1 MYDMN
6 CWFHYLMNHY
16 NVFGMFQHRAVAY
29 NGESLK
35 NSNKRVTTEKESISL
50 YFDLRPIHVE

>member
-1 MYDMN
+1 MN

-16 NVFGMFQHRAVAY
+16 NNVFGIFQHRAVAY

-35 NSNKRVTTEKESISL
+35 NSNKRVITEKESISL
-50 YFDLRPIHVE
+50 YFDLGPIYVE